1 MPVCPDASFVLA
13 WFVPSDRSE
22 AVSDIWRQLL
32 RRGDQLIAP
41 PLLYAE
47 VTSVLRR
54 CAASGS
60 LTAADTLAAVRHLFR
75 IPITTV
81 HRHAVYER
89 ALELAERLGQ
99 PKAYDSQYIA
109 VSDLEGGA
117 LFTLDEGLYNS
128 ARRLGISA
136 RLIA

>member
-1 MPVCPDASFVLA
+1 MSVCPDASFVLA
-13 WFVPSDRSE
+13 WFVPTRRSA
-22 AVSDIWRQLL
+22 AVSDVWRQLL

-54 CAASGS
+54 YAATGA

-75 IPITTV
+75 IPISTV
-81 HRHAVYER
+81 HKQLLYER

-99 PKAYDSQYIA
+99 HKAYDSQYVA
-109 VSDLEGGA
+109 TADLEGCA

-128 ARRLGISA
+128 ARRLGIEA

>member
-1 MPVCPDASFVLA
+1 VAVCPDASFVLA
-13 WFVPSDRSE
+13 WFVPTERSGV
-22 AVSDIWRQLL
+22 VSDVWRQIL
-32 RRGDQLIAP
+32 RRGEKLVAP

-54 CAASGS
+54 YAAAGS
-60 LTAADTLAAVRHLFR
+60 LTGADGLASVRHLFR
-75 IPITTV
+75 IPIAMS
-81 HRHAVYER
+81 HRRQVYER

-99 PKAYDSQYIA
+99 PKAYDSQYLA
-109 VSDLEGGA
+109 VTDLEGCT

-128 ARRLGISA
+128 ARRMGITA